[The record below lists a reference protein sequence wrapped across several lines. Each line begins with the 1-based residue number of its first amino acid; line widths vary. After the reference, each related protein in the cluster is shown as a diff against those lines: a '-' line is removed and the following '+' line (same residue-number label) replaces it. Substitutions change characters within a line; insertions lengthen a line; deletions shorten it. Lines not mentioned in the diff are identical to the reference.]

1 MGLTFSIEKIEPL
14 VNEETKH
21 KQKSTFDGQNLKT
34 TS

>member
-21 KQKSTFDGQNLKT
+21 KQKSNSDGQNLKT